1 MAEPRALTVPQRAAQ
16 ARGRELR
23 RLLADPLVLI
33 AALAIQA
40 LLLIFIVWPLI
51 RVVVVSATRDGV
63 ISFDVYREQ
72 LRSWYV
78 QRAIW
83 NSLLVGVL
91 TAAASVAVGFA
102 YAYTLARTAAP
113 LKRLL
118 HILAI
123 LPIVSPPFVSS
134 IAIILLFG
142 RGGII
147 TSGLLGLQD
156 FNIYGLKGL
165 LLAQVMTFAPV
176 AYLVL
181 RGVLEGIDPTLEDAA
196 LNLGSARWTT
206 FRRVLLPLAVPGITS
221 AFLVVFIESL
231 ADFGNPLLLAGSAFP
246 VLSVQ
251 AYLQITGMFN
261 LQAGAALSVLL
272 LIPSVGAFLAYRA
285 AIGRRRYVTVT
296 GKPGRSSLKAT
307 SPLATWLLFGVAGL
321 VAAVVVMFYGVILV
335 GALART
341 WGVDNRPSLEALHY
355 VLSVG
360 ADTIKDTLTIAVVST
375 PVSGLL
381 GMVIAFLVVRKRFP
395 GRGSL
400 ELTSLLNFA
409 LPGTVVG
416 IGYILAFNQRPL
428 LLTGTMLILVACFV
442 FRYVPV
448 GIQSGMAVLRQID
461 PAIEEAAQNLGASS
475 AVTFWRVTL
484 PLIRPAFF
492 SALVFAFVRAMT
504 AISAAVF
511 LVSANWN
518 LMTVQILSEIGSGRY
533 NAAAA
538 YSMILLAM
546 VVAAIGV
553 IGLLLRRG
561 YSPVQG
567 RFL

>member
-1 MAEPRALTVPQRAAQ
+1 MIAQGVASRRPARPRGAW
-16 ARGRELR
+16 R
-23 RLLADPLVLI
+23 RMLADPAVLVV
-33 AALAIQA
+33 AAAVQV
-40 LLLIFIVWPLI
+40 LLLVFIVWPLV
-51 RVVVVSATRDGV
+51 RVVVVSLTPGGAWSTAA
-63 ISFDVYREQ
+63 YAEQ
-72 LRSWYV
+72 LRSWYI
-78 QRAIW
+78 QRAVV
-83 NSLLVGVL
+83 NSLLVGLL
-91 TAAASVAVGFA
+91 TAAASVVLGFV
-102 YAYTLARTAAP
+102 YAYTLVRTAVP
-113 LKRLL
+113 LRRLL
-118 HILAI
+118 HVLAI

-156 FNIYGLKGL
+156 FNIYGFKGL

-196 LNLGSARWTT
+196 LNLGAGRLTV
-206 FRRVLLPLAVPGITS
+206 FRRVLLPLATPGMAG

-246 VLSVQ
+246 ILSVQ

-261 LQAGAALSVLL
+261 LPAGAALSVLL
-272 LIPSVGAFLAYRA
+272 LVPSIAAFLLYRA
-285 AIGRRRYVTVT
+285 VVGRRRYVTIT
-296 GKPGRSSLKAT
+296 GKPARSSLKAT
-307 SPLATWLLFGVAGL
+307 SPAATWLLFATTALLAGL
-321 VAAVVVMFYGVILV
+321 VVLFYAVIAA

-341 WGVDNRPSLEALHY
+341 WGVDNRPSLDALRY

-360 ADTIKDTLTIAVVST
+360 GETIRDTLTIAVTAT
-375 PVSGLL
+375 PISGVL
-381 GMVIAFLVVRKRFP
+381 GMVVAFLVVRRRFP
-395 GRGSL
+395 GRGAL
-400 ELTSLLNFA
+400 EMTSLLNFA

-448 GIQSGMAVLRQID
+448 GIQSGIAVLRQID

-475 AVTFWRVTL
+475 ALTFRRVTL
-484 PLIRPAFF
+484 PLVRPAFF

-518 LMTVQILSEIGSGRY
+518 LMTVQILSEVGSGRY

-538 YSMILLAM
+538 YSMVLLAI
-546 VVAAIGV
+546 VVAAIAA

>member
-1 MAEPRALTVPQRAAQ
+1 MSSAGVANAGLPQG
-16 ARGRELR
+16 RGGLR
-23 RLLADPLVLI
+23 RLLADPVILLA
-33 AALAIQA
+33 AALIQA
-40 LLLIFIVWPLI
+40 ALLIFIIWPLL
-51 RVVVVSATRDGV
+51 RVLVVSLTPGGVLSLDAYRD
-63 ISFDVYREQ
+63 Q

-78 QRAIW
+78 QRAVV
-83 NSLLVGVL
+83 NSLMVGGL
-91 TAAASVAVGFA
+91 TAAVSVALGFA
-102 YAYTLARTAAP
+102 YAYTLVRTAVP
-113 LKRLL
+113 FKRIFHL
-118 HILAI
+118 LAI

-142 RGGII
+142 RGGIV
-147 TSGLLGLQD
+147 TSGLLGLRD
-156 FNIYGLKGL
+156 FNIYGFKGL

-196 LNLGSARWTT
+196 LNLGARRWTV

-272 LIPSVGAFLAYRA
+272 LVPSVTAFILYRL
-285 AIGRRRYVTVT
+285 IVGSRRYVTVT

-307 SPLATWLLFGVAGL
+307 SPAATWLLFGVTAATAG
-321 VAAVVVMFYGVILV
+321 VVVMFYAVIV
-335 GALART
+335 AGALART
-341 WGVDNRPSLEALHY
+341 WGVDNTPSLEALRY
-355 VLSVG
+355 VLNVG
-360 ADTIKDTLTIAVVST
+360 RETIRDTLAIAVTAT
-375 PVSGLL
+375 PISGLL
-381 GMVIAFLVVRKRFP
+381 GMTIAFLVVRRKFP
-395 GRGSL
+395 GRGGL

-428 LLTGTMLILVACFV
+428 LLTGTMAILVACFV

-448 GIQSGMAVLRQID
+448 GIQAGIAVLRQID
-461 PAIEEAAQNLGASS
+461 PSIEEAAQNLGASS
-475 AVTFWRVTL
+475 VVTFRRVTL
-484 PLIRPAFF
+484 PLVRPAFF

-518 LMTVQILSEIGSGRY
+518 LMTVQILSEVGSGRY

-538 YSMILLAM
+538 YSLVLL
-546 VVAAIGV
+546 VLVIAAIGI
-553 IGLLLRRG
+553 IGLVLRRG

>member
-1 MAEPRALTVPQRAAQ
+1 MDGSTALPATPSGPGAQ
-16 ARGRELR
+16 LR
-23 RLLADPLVLI
+23 RLLADPMVLL
-33 AALAIQA
+33 AAILIQGA
-40 LLLIFIVWPLI
+40 LLVFIVWPLV
-51 RVVVVSATRDGV
+51 RVLIVSLTPGGVFSLEAYRD
-63 ISFDVYREQ
+63 Q

-78 QRAIW
+78 QRAVL
-83 NSLLVGVL
+83 NSLVVGTL
-91 TAAASVAVGFA
+91 TAAASVVLGFA
-102 YAYTLARTAAP
+102 YAYTVVRTAVP
-113 LKRLL
+113 MKRLF

-142 RGGII
+142 RGGIV
-147 TSGLLGLQD
+147 TSGLLGLRD
-156 FNIYGLKGL
+156 FNIYGFKGL

-196 LNLGSARWTT
+196 LNLGASRWTV
-206 FRRVLLPLAVPGITS
+206 FRRVLLPLAIPGVVS

-272 LIPSVGAFLAYRA
+272 LLPSIGAFLLYRA
-285 AIGRRRYVTVT
+285 IIGRRRYVTVT

-307 SPLATWLLFGVAGL
+307 SPLATWLLFASTAA
-321 VAAVVVMFYGVILV
+321 VAAVVVMFYAVIAA

-341 WGVDNRPSLEALHY
+341 WGVDNTPTLDALRY
-355 VLSVG
+355 VFSVG
-360 ADTIKDTLTIAVVST
+360 WETIKDTLAIAVVST
-375 PVSGLL
+375 PISGLL
-381 GMVIAFLVVRKRFP
+381 GMTIAFLVVRRRFP
-395 GRGSL
+395 GRAGL

-428 LLTGTMLILVACFV
+428 LLTGTVFILIACFV

-448 GIQSGMAVLRQID
+448 GIQAGIAVLRQID

-475 AVTFWRVTL
+475 ALTFRRVTL
-484 PLIRPAFF
+484 PLVRPAFF

-518 LMTVQILSEIGSGRY
+518 LMTVQILSEVGSGRY

-538 YSMILLAM
+538 YSLVLLAI
-546 VVAAIGV
+546 VIAAVGV

>member
-1 MAEPRALTVPQRAAQ
+1 M
-16 ARGRELR
+16 
-23 RLLADPLVLI
+23 LLA
-33 AALAIQA
+33 AALIQA
-40 LLLIFIVWPLI
+40 ALLIFIVWPLV
-51 RVVVVSATRDGV
+51 RVVIVSVTLKGEFSLDA
-63 ISFDVYREQ
+63 YQAQ

-78 QRAIW
+78 QRAVL

-91 TAAASVAVGFA
+91 TAGASVALGFA
-102 YAYTLARTAAP
+102 YAYTLVRTAVP
-113 LKRLL
+113 FKRLFHL
-118 HILAI
+118 LAI

-147 TSGLLGLQD
+147 TSGLLGLMD
-156 FNIYGLKGL
+156 FNIYGFKGL
-165 LLAQVMTFAPV
+165 LLAQIMTFAPV
-176 AYLVL
+176 AYLVI
-181 RGVLEGIDPTLEDAA
+181 RGVLEGIDPTLEDAG
-196 LNLGSARWTT
+196 LNLGAGRATV
-206 FRRVLLPLAVPGITS
+206 FRRVLLPLAVPGIAS

-261 LQAGAALSVLL
+261 LPAGAALSVLL
-272 LIPSVGAFLAYRA
+272 LIPSVAAFLVYRA
-285 AIGRRRYVTVT
+285 IVGRRRYITIT
-296 GKPGRSSLKAT
+296 GKPGRSSLKGT
-307 SPLATWLLFGVAGL
+307 SRLATWMLFGVTTAVAVL
-321 VAAVVVMFYGVILV
+321 VVLFYAVIVV
-335 GALART
+335 GAFART
-341 WGVDNRPSLEALHY
+341 WGVDNTPSLEALRY

-360 ADTIKDTLTIAVVST
+360 LKTIKDTLVIAVVST
-375 PVSGLL
+375 PISGLL
-381 GMVIAFLVVRKRFP
+381 GMTIAFLVVRRRFP
-395 GRGSL
+395 GRAGL

-409 LPGTVVG
+409 LPGTLIG

-428 LLTGTMLILVACFV
+428 LLTGTMFILVACFV

-448 GIQSGMAVLRQID
+448 GIQAGIAVLRQID

-475 AVTFWRVTL
+475 ALTFRRVTL

-504 AISAAVF
+504 AVSAAVF
-511 LVSANWN
+511 LVSADWN

-538 YSMILLAM
+538 YSLVLLTI
-546 VVAAIGV
+546 VVAAVGM
-553 IGLLLRRG
+553 IGLVLRGG

>member
-1 MAEPRALTVPQRAAQ
+1 MAESGALTGRAARQ
-16 ARGRELR
+16 RVELR
-23 RLLADPLVLI
+23 RLLADPLVL
-33 AALAIQA
+33 AAAIGIQ
-40 LLLIFIVWPLI
+40 LLLLVFIVWPLV
-51 RVVVVSATRDGV
+51 RVAIVSVVRDGV
-63 ISFDVYREQ
+63 PSLTAYQEQ
-72 LRSWYV
+72 VRSWYV
-78 QRAIW
+78 QRALW

-91 TAAASVAVGFA
+91 TAGISIVLGFV
-102 YAYTLARTAAP
+102 YAYTLVRTAVP

-118 HILAI
+118 HVLAI

-147 TSGLLGLQD
+147 TSGLLGLRD
-156 FNIYGLKGL
+156 FNIYGFKGL

-196 LNLGSARWTT
+196 LNLGAARLSV
-206 FRRVLLPLAVPGITS
+206 FRRVTLPLAVPGLAG

-246 VLSVQ
+246 ILSVQ

-272 LIPSVGAFLAYRA
+272 LVPSIAAFLAYRA
-285 AIGRRRYVTVT
+285 VIGRRRYVTVT

-307 SPLATWLLFGVAGL
+307 SPAATWVLFATTAAT
-321 VAAVVVMFYGVILV
+321 AAVVIMFYAVIVV

-341 WGVDNRPSLEALHY
+341 WGVDNRPSLEALRY

-360 ADTIKDTLTIAVVST
+360 RETIKDTLAIAITST

-381 GMVIAFLVVRKRFP
+381 GMIIAFLIVRKRFP
-395 GRGSL
+395 GRGTL

-428 LLTGTMLILVACFV
+428 LLTGTMAILVACFI

-448 GIQSGMAVLRQID
+448 GIQSGIAVLRQID
-461 PAIEEAAQNLGASS
+461 PSIEEAAQNLGASS
-475 AVTFWRVTL
+475 AATFRRVTL
-484 PLIRPAFF
+484 PLVRPAFF

-518 LMTVQILSEIGSGRY
+518 LMTVQILSEVGSGRY

-538 YSMILLAM
+538 YSIVLLAI

>member
-1 MAEPRALTVPQRAAQ
+1 M
-16 ARGRELR
+16 R
-23 RLLADPLVLI
+23 RLLADPLVL
-33 AALAIQA
+33 AVAIVIQV
-40 LLLIFIVWPLI
+40 LLLVFIVWPLI
-51 RVVVVSATRDGV
+51 RVVVVSATRDGLF
-63 ISFDVYREQ
+63 SLDAYAEQ

-78 QRAIW
+78 QRAVW
-83 NSLLVGVL
+83 NSLLVGVC
-91 TAAASVAVGFA
+91 TAAASVGLGFA
-102 YAYTLARTAAP
+102 YAYTLVRTAVP
-113 LKRLL
+113 LKRVL
-118 HILAI
+118 HVLAI

-147 TSGLLGLQD
+147 TSGLLGLRD
-156 FNIYGLKGL
+156 FNIYGFKGL

-196 LNLGSARWTT
+196 LNLGAARSTV
-206 FRRVLLPLAVPGITS
+206 FRRVTLPLAVPGVTS

-261 LQAGAALSVLL
+261 LRAGAALSVLL
-272 LIPSVGAFLAYRA
+272 LIPSVAAFLIYRA
-285 AIGRRRYVTVT
+285 IIGRRRYVTVT

-307 SPLATWLLFGVAGL
+307 SPGAKWLLFGVTLA
-321 VAAVVVMFYGVILV
+321 VAALVVMFYAVIVV

-341 WGVDNRPSLEALHY
+341 WGVDNRPSLDALRY

-360 ADTIKDTLTIAVVST
+360 MDTIKDTLAIAVVST

-381 GMVIAFLVVRKRFP
+381 GMIIAFLVVRKRFP
-395 GRGSL
+395 GRGAL

-428 LLTGTMLILVACFV
+428 LLTGTMVILMACFV

-448 GIQSGMAVLRQID
+448 GIQSGIAVLRQID

-475 AVTFWRVTL
+475 ALTFRRVTL

-518 LMTVQILSEIGSGRY
+518 LMTVQILSEVGSGRY

-538 YSMILLAM
+538 YSIVLLGI
-546 VVAAIGV
+546 VISAIGI